1 MKYWYNMAGDLQ
13 GKRPYGVSTII
24 YGPGLRNE
32 DRSIDPIKFY
42 MNAWKQNIFFVLVE
56 PRELGNIGASA
67 RAIKNM
73 GFRNLCLVKPPPEM
87 AEEGRWFGRNAHD
100 VLDSAEIHKAVEE
113 AIRDKAVVV
122 GTTRREGKRR
132 GVIMPVEQ
140 GTARI
145 RDLAANNKVAILFGR
160 EAEGLYN
167 DEVDQCGFL
176 LKIQSSKIQPSLN
189 LSHAV
194 LIVAYELSKYGQK
207 IDATSGRARK
217 KKYDN
222 STLIEDL
229 KAHGEIAPLYE
240 RISRV
245 LELLE
250 YIPRGDRNLMKNI
263 IVTLKHFIGRAGIT
277 EKELNIIQFFL
288 CFFIC

>member
-1 MKYWYNMAGDLQ
+1 
-13 GKRPYGVSTII
+13 
-24 YGPGLRNE
+24 
-32 DRSIDPIKFY
+32 

-56 PRELGNIGASA
+56 PGEPGNIGASA
-67 RAIKNM
+67 RVIKNM
-73 GFRNLCLVKPPPEM
+73 GFRNLCLVKPPPEISV
-87 AEEGRWFGRNAHD
+87 EGRWFARNAHD
-100 VLDSAEIHKAVEE
+100 VLDSAEVHDAVEE

-194 LIVAYELSKYGQK
+194 LIVAYELSKHGQK
-207 IDATSGRARK
+207 IDATSGRAGK

-250 YIPRGDRNLMKNI
+250 YIPRGDRNLMENI

-277 EKELNIIQFFL
+277 EKELNIIQGL
-288 CFFIC
+288 CTQIEKKVVKR

>member
-1 MKYWYNMAGDLQ
+1 
-13 GKRPYGVSTII
+13 
-24 YGPGLRNE
+24 
-32 DRSIDPIKFY
+32 

-56 PRELGNIGASA
+56 PLEPGNIGSSA

-73 GFRNLCLVKPPPEM
+73 GFRNLCLVNPPPEM
-87 AEEGRWFGRNAHD
+87 SEEGRWFARNAHD
-100 VLDSAEIHKAVEE
+100 VLDSAEVYKSLEE
-113 AIRDKAVVV
+113 AIKDKAVIV

-132 GVIMPVEQ
+132 GVILPVEQ

-145 RDLAANNKVAILFGR
+145 RDIAAHNKVAILFGR
-160 EAEGLYN
+160 EAQGLHN

-176 LKIQSSKIQPSLN
+176 IKIQSSTIQPSLN

-194 LIVAYELSKYGQK
+194 LIIAYELSKHGQK
-207 IDATSGRARK
+207 TGDTSGKVRK

-222 STLIEDL
+222 STLIENL
-229 KAHGEIAPLYE
+229 QTHEEIAPIYE
-240 RISRV
+240 RISQV

-263 IVTLKHFIGRAGIT
+263 IVTLKHFFGRAGMT
-277 EKELNIIQFFL
+277 EKELNMIQGL
-288 CFFIC
+288 CTQIEKKVAKK

>member
-1 MKYWYNMAGDLQ
+1 
-13 GKRPYGVSTII
+13 
-24 YGPGLRNE
+24 
-32 DRSIDPIKFY
+32 
-42 MNAWKQNIFFVLVE
+42 MNAWKQNIYFVLVE
-56 PRELGNIGASA
+56 PREPGNIGASA

-87 AEEGRWFGRNAHD
+87 SEEGRWFARNAHD
-100 VLDSAEIHKAVEE
+100 VLDSAKIYTTVEE
-113 AIRDKAVVV
+113 AIRDKAVIV
-122 GTTRREGKRR
+122 GTTRRSGKRR
-132 GVIMPVEQ
+132 GVILPVEQ

-145 RDLAANNKVAILFGR
+145 CDIAVNNKVAILFGR

-194 LIVAYELSKYGQK
+194 LIIAYELSKHGRETE
-207 IDATSGRARK
+207 DTSGSTRK
-217 KKYDN
+217 KKLNN
-222 STLIEDL
+222 STLIADL
-229 KAHGEIAPLYE
+229 KAHGEITPLYE
-240 RISRV
+240 RISQV

-263 IVTLKHFIGRAGIT
+263 IDDLKHFIGRAGIT
-277 EKELNIIQFFL
+277 EKELNIIQSL
-288 CFFIC
+288 CTQIEKKVAKRAK

>member
-1 MKYWYNMAGDLQ
+1 
-13 GKRPYGVSTII
+13 
-24 YGPGLRNE
+24 
-32 DRSIDPIKFY
+32 

-56 PRELGNIGASA
+56 PREPGNIGASA

-87 AEEGRWFGRNAHD
+87 SEEGRWFARNAHD
-100 VLDSAEIHKAVEE
+100 VLDSAEVYESVEE
-113 AIRDKAVVV
+113 AIRDKSVVV

-132 GVIMPVEQ
+132 GVILPVEL
-140 GTARI
+140 GTASI
-145 RDLAANNKVAILFGR
+145 HDIASNNKVAILFGK
-160 EAEGLYN
+160 EAHGLN
-167 DEVDQCGFL
+167 RDELDQCGFL
-176 LKIQSSKIQPSLN
+176 LKIQSSSVQPSLN

-194 LIVAYELSKYGQK
+194 LIIAYELSKHGRETG
-207 IDATSGRARK
+207 DTSGRVRK
-217 KKYDN
+217 KKFDN

-229 KAHGEIAPLYE
+229 KTHEEITPLYE

-263 IVTLKHFIGRAGIT
+263 IVNLKHFIGRAGLT
-277 EKELNIIQFFL
+277 EKELNMIQGL
-288 CFFIC
+288 CTQIEKKVVKR

>member
-1 MKYWYNMAGDLQ
+1 
-13 GKRPYGVSTII
+13 
-24 YGPGLRNE
+24 
-32 DRSIDPIKFY
+32 

-56 PRELGNIGASA
+56 PREPGNIGASA

-87 AEEGRWFGRNAHD
+87 SEEGRWFARNAHD
-100 VLDSAEIHKAVEE
+100 VLDSAEVHKSIEE
-113 AIRDKAVVV
+113 AIRDKALVV
-122 GTTRREGKRR
+122 GTTKRVGRRR
-132 GVIMPVEQ
+132 GVILPVEQ

-145 RDLAANNKVAILFGR
+145 RDIAANNKVAILFGR
-160 EAEGLYN
+160 EAQGLKN

-176 LKIQSSKIQPSLN
+176 LKIRSSSIQPSLN

-194 LIVAYELSKYGQK
+194 LIVAYELSKHGQE
-207 IDATSGRARK
+207 IGDTSGRVRK
-217 KKYDN
+217 KKFDN

-229 KAHGEIAPLYE
+229 TTHEEITPLYE

-263 IVTLKHFIGRAGIT
+263 IVNLQHFIGRAGLT
-277 EKELNIIQFFL
+277 EKELNMLQGL
-288 CFFIC
+288 CTQIEKKVVRK